1 MKQYKDLSPNEQA
14 LFNKIEL
21 IFRDHPSIS
30 KEMFSKVL
38 FVLGNK
44 YKQKVKSK

>member
-1 MKQYKDLSPNEQA
+1 MKTYKDLNEQEQI

-44 YKQKVKSK
+44 YKTKVKSQ